1 MPLTLN
7 YSTSLLLLLLFFYT
21 TSENDLCTFNN
32 DCGDCDFCGESN
44 RDYASCD
51 FINLFCEQGTNTFT
65 SAYRSLKNNYLYYF
79 KREKDHEIFCGQ
91 QKDTVKKD
99 KTETIIIKTGQS
111 YTKGS
116 RVHCHYNVVYDNFK
130 KYNSLMTYEIAK
142 SNTVINQLK
151 FDLIVLYHTK
161 TETEADLFSDDEL
174 RNRPYRIDVTG
185 YDEVELFLDFKEI
198 NDYSHFDE
206 NFNVKVKLNLKE
218 GQTEEEEEKESS
230 SGIAALFGE
239 IFGGIAALGIIA
251 AIVCCCCN
259 REEKTY
265 VVKEK
270 SACII
275 Y

>member
-1 MPLTLN
+1 
-7 YSTSLLLLLLFFYT
+7 
-21 TSENDLCTFNN
+21 
-32 DCGDCDFCGESN
+32 
-44 RDYASCD
+44 
-51 FINLFCEQGTNTFT
+51 
-65 SAYRSLKNNYLYYF
+65 
-79 KREKDHEIFCGQ
+79 
-91 QKDTVKKD
+91 
-99 KTETIIIKTGQS
+99 
-111 YTKGS
+111 
-116 RVHCHYNVVYDNFK
+116 
-130 KYNSLMTYEIAK
+130 MTYEIAK
-142 SNTVINQLK
+142 SNTVTNQLK

-161 TETEADLFSDDEL
+161 TETEADLLSDDEL

>member
-1 MPLTLN
+1 
-7 YSTSLLLLLLFFYT
+7 
-21 TSENDLCTFNN
+21 
-32 DCGDCDFCGESN
+32 
-44 RDYASCD
+44 
-51 FINLFCEQGTNTFT
+51 
-65 SAYRSLKNNYLYYF
+65 
-79 KREKDHEIFCGQ
+79 
-91 QKDTVKKD
+91 
-99 KTETIIIKTGQS
+99 
-111 YTKGS
+111 
-116 RVHCHYNVVYDNFK
+116 
-130 KYNSLMTYEIAK
+130 MTYEIAK
-142 SNTVINQLK
+142 SNTVTNQLK

-174 RNRPYRIDVTG
+174 RNRPYSIDVTG

-218 GQTEEEEEKESS
+218 GQTEEEEEEKESS

-251 AIVCCCCN
+251 AVVCCCCN

>member
-1 MPLTLN
+1 
-7 YSTSLLLLLLFFYT
+7 
-21 TSENDLCTFNN
+21 
-32 DCGDCDFCGESN
+32 
-44 RDYASCD
+44 
-51 FINLFCEQGTNTFT
+51 
-65 SAYRSLKNNYLYYF
+65 
-79 KREKDHEIFCGQ
+79 
-91 QKDTVKKD
+91 
-99 KTETIIIKTGQS
+99 
-111 YTKGS
+111 
-116 RVHCHYNVVYDNFK
+116 
-130 KYNSLMTYEIAK
+130 MTYEIAK
-142 SNTVINQLK
+142 SNTVTNQLK

-218 GQTEEEEEKESS
+218 GQTEEEDEKESS

>member
-1 MPLTLN
+1 M
-7 YSTSLLLLLLFFYT
+7 
-21 TSENDLCTFNN
+21 
-32 DCGDCDFCGESN
+32 
-44 RDYASCD
+44 
-51 FINLFCEQGTNTFT
+51 
-65 SAYRSLKNNYLYYF
+65 
-79 KREKDHEIFCGQ
+79 
-91 QKDTVKKD
+91 
-99 KTETIIIKTGQS
+99 
-111 YTKGS
+111 
-116 RVHCHYNVVYDNFK
+116 
-130 KYNSLMTYEIAK
+130 
-142 SNTVINQLK
+142 
-151 FDLIVLYHTK
+151 LYHTK

>member
-1 MPLTLN
+1 
-7 YSTSLLLLLLFFYT
+7 
-21 TSENDLCTFNN
+21 
-32 DCGDCDFCGESN
+32 
-44 RDYASCD
+44 
-51 FINLFCEQGTNTFT
+51 
-65 SAYRSLKNNYLYYF
+65 
-79 KREKDHEIFCGQ
+79 
-91 QKDTVKKD
+91 
-99 KTETIIIKTGQS
+99 
-111 YTKGS
+111 
-116 RVHCHYNVVYDNFK
+116 
-130 KYNSLMTYEIAK
+130 MTYEIAK
-142 SNTVINQLK
+142 SNTVTNQLK

-161 TETEADLFSDDEL
+161 TETEAVLFSDDEL

>member
-1 MPLTLN
+1 
-7 YSTSLLLLLLFFYT
+7 
-21 TSENDLCTFNN
+21 
-32 DCGDCDFCGESN
+32 
-44 RDYASCD
+44 
-51 FINLFCEQGTNTFT
+51 
-65 SAYRSLKNNYLYYF
+65 
-79 KREKDHEIFCGQ
+79 
-91 QKDTVKKD
+91 
-99 KTETIIIKTGQS
+99 
-111 YTKGS
+111 
-116 RVHCHYNVVYDNFK
+116 
-130 KYNSLMTYEIAK
+130 MTYEIAK
-142 SNTVINQLK
+142 SNTVTNQLK